1 VCGVKRRGSYLL
13 ACLVLA
19 AGTLAGC
26 SGGGGPGKT
35 LDAFLTG
42 WRAGNLDQ
50 VGFVTPDGDGVP
62 ASEVVDQIKS
72 LSGELGKNPPKL
84 TVSREPEESEGL
96 ATAEVTVD
104 WTLAGDV
111 HWTYPTTVRLSKVEE
126 GWRVVWEPAVVHKDL
141 TAGDVLAVR
150 RLPAPR
156 GSILDG
162 AGEPIVVPRT
172 VIQVG
177 VEKQRVK
184 NMTQLVKDLDAA
196 FKKIR
201 NDTGGIDLSDLPA
214 RVQAASPTA
223 FVHVVDLREE
233 VYLKIKPD
241 IQPLDGTVFI
251 TTKRNLAPTRSFARG
266 LLGTVDDVTKE
277 DMDNNPGKFVVGDQI
292 GHGGLQGK
300 YDDRLRGV
308 PGQSVVIERK
318 APDGTVNDTEL
329 FRSEPKP
336 GAPVKTT
343 LDQRVQRAADAALV
357 GQKNRSSL
365 VAIRVSD
372 GAVLAAANGPNGG
385 AGNLAFT
392 AAVPPGSTF
401 KVVTALSLLDAG
413 KVGLDTMVKC
423 PRTFPV
429 PGRPPVKNSDF
440 FELGNVPFRTDFAKS
455 CNTAFASLA
464 PQLGPNDL
472 ADTGRTVGLG
482 QQWDLGIDA
491 FSGKVSSGGSDAERA
506 AAAFGQGTT
515 QVSPL
520 AMAGVTA
527 AVARGQWKQPT
538 VLLDPAPAKPA
549 PDGPRLKA
557 ESVDQLRTMM
567 REVVTK
573 GSGTAL
579 RDVPGEP
586 VYGKTGT
593 AEFDNNPA
601 HTHAW
606 FTGYQGDIAFAVF
619 VENGGGGSAVA
630 VPIAEKFLRLLGA

>member
-1 VCGVKRRGSYLL
+1 MKRRGSYLL
-13 ACLVLA
+13 ACLAVA
-19 AGTLAGC
+19 VGTLAGC

-35 LDAFLTG
+35 LDAFLSG
-42 WRAGNLDQ
+42 WRSGSLDR

-62 ASEVVDQIKS
+62 AADVAAQIKA
-72 LSGELGKNPPKL
+72 LSGELGKRPPKL
-84 TVSREPEESEGL
+84 TVAKDPKDSNGQ
-96 ATAEVTVD
+96 ATAEVKVD
-104 WTLAGDV
+104 WTLAADV
-111 HWTYPTTVRLSKVEE
+111 HWTYPTTVRLTKVED
-126 GWRVVWEPAVVHKDL
+126 GWQVVWEPAVVQKDL
-141 TAGDVLAVR
+141 TSGDVLAVR
-150 RLPAPR
+150 RLPAQR

-162 AGEPIVVPRT
+162 AGEAIVGPRK

-177 VEKQRVK
+177 VEKQKVK
-184 NMTQLVKDLDAA
+184 NLTQLVKDLNAA
-196 FKKIR
+196 FKTIR
-201 NDTGGIDLSDLPA
+201 SDVGDIDLSDLPA
-214 RVQAASPTA
+214 RVEAANPTA
-223 FVHVVDLREE
+223 FVDVVTLRED

-251 TTKRNLAPTRSFARG
+251 TSKRQLAPTRAFARG

-277 DMDNNPGKFVVGDQI
+277 DMDKNPGEYVVGDQI

-300 YDDRLRGV
+300 YDDRLRGA
-308 PGQSVVIERK
+308 PGQSVVITRK
-318 APDGTVNDTEL
+318 APDGTVNETEV
-329 FRSEPKP
+329 FRSDAKAGE
-336 GAPVKTT
+336 PVKTT

-357 GQKNRSSL
+357 GQKNNSSL
-365 VAIRVSD
+365 VAIRISD
-372 GAVLAAANGPNGG
+372 GAVLAAANGPGGGNG
-385 AGNLAFT
+385 NPAFT

-401 KVVTALSLLDAG
+401 KVVTALSLLDSG
-413 KVGLDTMVKC
+413 KVDLNKMVNC
-423 PRTFPV
+423 PKTFPV
-429 PGRPPVKNSDF
+429 QGRPPVKNSDF

-464 PQLGPNDL
+464 PQLGATGL
-472 ADTGRTVGLG
+472 ADTGTTVGLG
-482 QQWDLGIDA
+482 QPWDLGIDA
-491 FSGKVSSGGSDAERA
+491 FSGKVSSGGSAAEQA
-506 AAAFGQGTT
+506 SAAFGQGTT

-520 AMAGVTA
+520 AMAGVSS

-549 PDGPRLKA
+549 PDGPQLKA
-557 ESVDQLRTMM
+557 GSLDQLRTMM

-579 RDVPGEP
+579 KDVPGDP

-630 VPIAEKFLRLLGA
+630 VPIAEKFLRLLAA

>member
-1 VCGVKRRGSYLL
+1 MRRRGSYLL
-13 ACLVLA
+13 AGLMVA

-35 LDAFLTG
+35 LDTFLDG
-42 WRAGNLDQ
+42 WRSGKLGE
-50 VGFVTPDGDGVP
+50 VGFVTPDGDRVP
-62 ASEVVDQIKS
+62 AGDVAAQIKS

-84 TVSREPEESEGL
+84 TVSKDPKESKDL
-96 ATAEVTVD
+96 ATAEVKVD

-111 HWTYPTTVRLSKVEE
+111 HWTYPTTVRLNKIDK
-126 GWRVVWEPAVVHKDL
+126 GWQVIWEPAVVQKDL
-141 TAGDVLAVR
+141 TDGDVLAVR
-150 RLPAPR
+150 RLPAQR
-156 GSILDG
+156 GSVLDG
-162 AGEPIVVPRT
+162 AGEALVKPRKVVR
-172 VIQVG
+172 VG
-177 VEKQRVK
+177 VEKQLVT
-184 NMTQLVKDLDAA
+184 NMSKLVKDLDAA
-196 FKKIR
+196 FKTIR
-201 NDTGGIDLSDLPA
+201 GDVGDLDLRDLPA
-214 RVQAASPTA
+214 QVAAASPTA
-223 FVHVVDLREE
+223 FVEVVSLRED
-233 VYLKIKPD
+233 VYLKIRD
-241 IQPLDGTVFI
+241 RIHDLDGTRFI
-251 TTKRNLAPTRSFARG
+251 DTERQLAPTRPFARG

-277 DMDNNPGKFVVGDQI
+277 DLDKNPGKFVVGDQI

-300 YDDRLRGV
+300 YDDRLRGT

-318 APDGTVNDTEL
+318 APDGTVNDTEV
-329 FRSEPKP
+329 FHGDPKA

-343 LDQRVQRAADAALV
+343 LDEQVQRAADAALV
-357 GQKNRSSL
+357 GQKNNSSL

-385 AGNLAFT
+385 TGNPAFT

-413 KVGLDTMVKC
+413 KVDLNTVVAC

-429 PGRPPVKNSDF
+429 QGRPPVKNSDF
-440 FELGNVPFRTDFAKS
+440 FELGKVPFRTDFAKS

-464 PQLGPNDL
+464 PQLGATGL
-472 ADTGRTVGLG
+472 ADTGSTVGLG
-482 QQWDLGIDA
+482 GQWDLGVDA
-491 FSGKVSSGGSDAERA
+491 FAGKVSSGGSLAEQT

-520 AMAGVTA
+520 AMAGVSA
-527 AVARGQWKQPT
+527 AVARGQWKQPN

-549 PDGPRLKA
+549 PDGPQLKA
-557 ESVDQLRTMM
+557 ESVDKLRTMM

-579 RDVPGEP
+579 KDVPGDP

-630 VPIAEKFLRLLGA
+630 VPIAEKFLRQLGA